1 MPDWTSLFRT
11 SFAAVGHEPGDDIIE
26 ELNAHAEAAYESAR
40 ADGCDSGY

>member
-1 MPDWTSLFRT
+1 MPDWTSLLRR